1 MSYASPMK
9 LPVLPPAFGSRH
21 PDARLQRA
29 WTILQL
35 FLLILPFSSLLGSL
49 GCVGVAIAVWSQR
62 YATLLRRPV
71 NQALV
76 MLSLLL
82 LLSTG
87 LAWQPGAAA
96 LGLAN
101 FLPFFWLFAALSEL
115 LQTPQ
120 QFRRLAQIV
129 VLGSMPVV
137 VVGLGQQFGG
147 WSGHVQLLW
156 ILADWNVAPTG
167 NPPGRMAS
175 IFYYANVLASY
186 LVITWI
192 LNLGLWIEA
201 QRLGANAGATL
212 FGRMSSHRWHTFAPS
227 PYLWILTIALL
238 GNTVALIFTNSRNAW
253 IVAALAGLAFAV
265 YLGRW
270 LLLTAMGA
278 IAMAVLGAAF
288 APPPFQGGLRR
299 VVPAFF
305 WARLNDQMYPNR
317 PVGDLRSTQWQFA
330 WDLAQ
335 QRPWTGWGLRNF
347 SPLYEA
353 KLQFFIGHPHSL
365 WLMLAAETGWPAT
378 ILLFAI
384 AGWITF
390 QGCLYLLTMPQM
402 FWRGQA
408 SSRLPLTVGTTLDTG
423 VSLLVFTLLI
433 TFLAISLFSFLD
445 ITFFDVRINLLG
457 WWLLAS
463 LNGITSARG
472 SAQVRVIPKGWGYNQ

>member
-1 MSYASPMK
+1 MK
-9 LPVLPPAFGSRH
+9 LLVLPSAFGLRH
-21 PDARLQRA
+21 PDARLQGP
-29 WTILQL
+29 WNLFQL
-35 FLLILPFSSLLGSL
+35 SLLILPFSSLLGSL
-49 GCVGVAIAVWSQR
+49 GCVGAAIAVWSQR
-62 YATLLRRPV
+62 YATFLRRPV
-71 NQALV
+71 NQALGL
-76 MLSLLL
+76 LSLLL

-87 LAWQPGAAA
+87 FAWKPGDAA

-129 VLGSMPVV
+129 VLGSIPVV
-137 VVGLGQQFGG
+137 VVGLGQQFWG

-167 NPPGRMAS
+167 SPPGRMAS
-175 IFYYANVLASY
+175 LFYYANVLASY
-186 LVITWI
+186 LVIAWI
-192 LNLGLWIEA
+192 LNLGLWLEA
-201 QRLGANAGATL
+201 QRLPLAAGLTR
-212 FGRMSSHRWHTFAPS
+212 FGKIPSPHWRITVPS
-227 PYLWILTIALL
+227 PYLSTLTIALL

-253 IVAALAGLAFAV
+253 IVAALAGIAFAT

-270 LLLTAMGA
+270 LILTAMGA
-278 IAMAVLGAAF
+278 ISTAVLGAAF
-288 APPPFQGGLRR
+288 APAPFQGGLRQ
-299 VVPAFF
+299 VIPAFF

-330 WDLAQ
+330 WNLAQ

-384 AGWITF
+384 AGWIAF
-390 QGCLYLLTMPQM
+390 QGCSYIMTTPPM
-402 FWRGQA
+402 FWREQA
-408 SSRLPLTVGTTLDTG
+408 SSRLPLTTPGTNLDTR
-423 VSLLVFTLLI
+423 VSLLMFTLLI
-433 TFLAISLFSFLD
+433 AFLAISLFSFLD

-457 WWLLAS
+457 WWLLAN
-463 LNGITSARG
+463 LNGITTSLG
-472 SAQVRVIPKGWGYNQ
+472 NTQVRVIPRGWGYNQ